1 MSKSTGSMSVMGRL
15 FKNTKIPQ
23 LQNSIGDSILNAN
36 SSLPTHQII
45 EAPTDSFSRRDFGLK
60 MRIPKKIKTRRII
73 VNDLDNKYGLPN
85 FETLNGDYFLKKRF
99 RELGIPVNASY
110 NENSNNNNNNLNNN
124 KNQRFFNN
132 NNNNLNNNNDSNNN
146 DPDILNSLLKCENPL
161 FESSKEFSKSKLIS
175 GTLDITNQPL
185 NSINFIK
192 NIKPEL
198 KNLRKPFLK
207 WLTINNI
214 QITNNYEL
222 SSYFKSF
229 IESENLKLSNNANK
243 NEIPK
248 NAYNQLSGTAGLSY
262 TLKGRL
268 FQTPNGVKSNRVV
281 PGRIVGNNSSSSKA
295 AIGGFI
301 ANITR
306 QASNDNYVE
315 SLVSQTK
322 MIDENKFSRQVQV
335 PLVIDNVTLNLK
347 NKNLNLNAVPVT
359 KISSSNIQMKN
370 SVSRPA
376 NDPSLMRDILDL
388 LKVNANE
395 ETSNKN

>member
-1 MSKSTGSMSVMGRL
+1 M
-15 FKNTKIPQ
+15 
-23 LQNSIGDSILNAN
+23 
-36 SSLPTHQII
+36 
-45 EAPTDSFSRRDFGLK
+45 
-60 MRIPKKIKTRRII
+60 
-73 VNDLDNKYGLPN
+73 
-85 FETLNGDYFLKKRF
+85 
-99 RELGIPVNASY
+99 
-110 NENSNNNNNNLNNN
+110 
-124 KNQRFFNN
+124 
-132 NNNNLNNNNDSNNN
+132 
-146 DPDILNSLLKCENPL
+146 
-161 FESSKEFSKSKLIS
+161 
-175 GTLDITNQPL
+175 
-185 NSINFIK
+185 
-192 NIKPEL
+192 

-295 AIGGFI
+295 AVGGFI

-306 QASNDNYVE
+306 QAANDNYVE